1 MSKVD
6 VDAEIDEWKRSDEFN
21 NLPHGDDL
29 LNDFEKMTA
38 KVKSKDWFNA
48 VISDKTIKEYHD
60 LMQIPFMERDEK
72 LRLTYERHI
81 ATSVLAQYADKDD
94 VN

>member
-1 MSKVD
+1 MIF
-6 VDAEIDEWKRSDEFN
+6 E
-21 NLPHGDDL
+21 DL
-29 LNDFEKMTA
+29 VA

-48 VISDKTIKEYHD
+48 DISGKTIKEYHKV
-60 LMQIPFMERDEK
+60 MNTPFLERDEK
-72 LRLTYERHI
+72 LRLTLERNI